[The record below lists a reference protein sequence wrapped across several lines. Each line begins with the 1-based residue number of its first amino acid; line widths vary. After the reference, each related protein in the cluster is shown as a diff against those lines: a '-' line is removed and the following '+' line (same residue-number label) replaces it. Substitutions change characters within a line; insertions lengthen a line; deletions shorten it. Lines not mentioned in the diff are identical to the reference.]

1 MICYCFD
8 AKDDAVDAVRERT
21 SAHNL
26 DLRAPDARK
35 IEIVI
40 NNSINSWKYHLIHGT
55 SKDIIIQVMSVDH
68 LILSVFMNH

>member
-26 DLRAPDARK
+26 DLRARDARK

-40 NNSINSWKYHLIHGT
+40 NNSWKYGLIHGT
-55 SKDIIIQVMSVDH
+55 SKDIITQVMSVDH